1 MHTYIYIYIYIH
13 TDMYINTYIYNIHT
27 DMYINTY
34 IYIYIYL
41 YVYIAIYMYIYIY
54 IQTYIHTKRG
64 HGVGGCFGRVTRS
77 HSHNRVR
84 SVSAEAGHAR
94 RGRPQAWTGR
104 PQRPGGLGVRSICAV
119 ACPHAIVSGPQG
131 WASFAFAY
139 WQGARLILLV
149 LGPWAWVY
157 L

>member
-1 MHTYIYIYIYIH
+1 
-13 TDMYINTYIYNIHT
+13 
-27 DMYINTY
+27 
-34 IYIYIYL
+34 
-41 YVYIAIYMYIYIY
+41 MYIYIY

-84 SVSAEAGHAR
+84 SVSAEAGRAR
-94 RGRPQAWTGR
+94 RGRPQAWTGC

-139 WQGARLILLV
+139 WQGARFCWSSAPGRGLICSSLSPCYVFGPRRKLRMRPVLETGPLKRQHFNLLQRA
-149 LGPWAWVY
+149 PS
-157 L
+157 